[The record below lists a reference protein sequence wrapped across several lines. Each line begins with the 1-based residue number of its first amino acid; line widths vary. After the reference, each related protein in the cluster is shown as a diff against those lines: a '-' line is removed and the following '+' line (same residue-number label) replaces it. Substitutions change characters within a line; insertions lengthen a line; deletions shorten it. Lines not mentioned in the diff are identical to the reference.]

1 MVGESSVEKR
11 KYHFH
16 SCTKTAGKPFEH
28 GPRCP
33 LYLKIHEYLK
43 SNGWGQIY
51 YNAYKT
57 GTGDICNSKY
67 RRLEDL
73 EDKDVL
79 SMLEVNIEGTKKTCT
94 LTAILDTYNPNNI
107 LKSIGHVRE
116 KDIITGLDGFFDG
129 KTLPSE

>member
-1 MVGESSVEKR
+1 MEKK

-16 SCTKTAGKPFEH
+16 SCTTTAGKPFEH

-33 LYLKIHEYLK
+33 LYLKTHEFLK
-43 SNGWGQIY
+43 SNGWGQEY

-67 RRLEDL
+67 RRLEDF
-73 EDKDVL
+73 EDSDVL

-94 LTAILDTYNPNNI
+94 LTAIVDTYNPKNI
-107 LKSIGHVRE
+107 LRSIGHKCE
-116 KDIITGLDGFFDG
+116 TDIMAGLDGFFEG
-129 KTLPSE
+129 KTLTED